1 MLQRQHLFSVYI
13 HPLPDYGT
21 FPEESIFWGREIQD
35 RIQVHSRSYS
45 STMTVMKKLHEGS
58 GRFSYRSSC

>member
-1 MLQRQHLFSVYI
+1 VLQRQHLFSVYI

-35 RIQVHSRSYS
+35 RIQVNPRSYL
-45 STMTVMKKLHEGS
+45 STLTPVKKLHKAS
-58 GRFSYRSSC
+58 DPFSHRS